1 MDESLASFWTAC
13 VQAVEEALDA
23 LVPAGEGVERLREAM
38 RYSLLAGGKR
48 LRPVLAMAACE
59 GAGGSAF
66 DAVPAACALEM
77 VHTYSLIHDDLPAM
91 DDDDVRR
98 GKPTNHKVFGEAL
111 AILAGDALLTEA
123 FSVLARAP
131 YPAEIR
137 ARLVAELAE
146 AAGKDGMVGGQVLD
160 IAAGGRT
167 SRGAED
173 AAILPE
179 LHRRKTG
186 ALIAAS
192 VRMGGICAGAEE
204 PVLAVLTEYGRA
216 VGLAYQIVDDLLDV
230 EGDPQ
235 VLGKTAG
242 RDAALRK
249 LTWPSVFGVEEAR
262 REVDRLT
269 ETAVA
274 EASKLAGRGAHLCA
288 IARYLAVRNR

>member
-1 MDESLASFWTAC
+1 MDESLASFWNAC

-167 SRGAED
+167 GRGAED